1 MPFQLSLNCPMN
13 TSETSNEQALLDKL
27 LASQI
32 SIPPQPAI
40 LLEIDKLINK
50 PNNQLTAIG
59 NLINKD
65 VGLSAAIFKLVNSS
79 FYKSATPITS
89 IQKAIT
95 VLGLTQVS
103 NLIKGLALR
112 KALGGQEVAYEKFW
126 ERSDEI
132 ATLSAI
138 IAKKQISACNIAVDQ
153 AYMTGLFHEC
163 GVPILM
169 QRFPEYCQSFR
180 LNQGSHWP
188 DFNEED
194 QRFHTDHTIVG
205 FMVTKHWNLPEFICQ
220 AVRFHHERLNV
231 DHAALT
237 LVSILQMARHLHKK
251 IHRQRDDEWPDI
263 REQVLDE
270 IGVGKEGSIE
280 FMEDVIEIFTQ
291 LQ

>member
-1 MPFQLSLNCPMN
+1 MN
-13 TSETSNEQALLDKL
+13 NTGTSNEQDL
-27 LASQI
+27 LAKVLGSQLN
-32 SIPPQPAI
+32 IPPQPAI
-40 LLEIDKLINK
+40 LLEIDKLLAK

-79 FYKSATPITS
+79 FYKTQTPITS

-103 NLIKGLALR
+103 NLIKGLSLR

-153 AYMTGLFHEC
+153 AYMAGLFHEC

-180 LNQGSHWP
+180 LNQGSNWP
-188 DFNEED
+188 DFKDED
-194 QRFHTDHTIVG
+194 KRFNTDHCVVG

-220 AVRFHHERLNV
+220 AVRFHHELLSV

-251 IHRQRDDEWPDI
+251 INRMPDEEWS
-263 REQVLDE
+263 RNAAQVLEE
-270 IGVGKEGSIE
+270 IGVGKEGAVE
-280 FMEDVIEIFTQ
+280 FMEDVMEKFTH
-291 LQ
+291 LQP

>member
-1 MPFQLSLNCPMN
+1 MK
-13 TSETSNEQALLDKL
+13 TIETSNEQTLLDKL
-27 LASQI
+27 LSSKI
-32 SIPPQPAI
+32 NIPPQPAI

-79 FYKSATPITS
+79 FYKPAAPITS

-95 VLGLTQVS
+95 ILGLAQVS
-103 NLIKGLALR
+103 NLIKGVSLR
-112 KALGGQEVAYEKFW
+112 KAIGGHELAYEKFW

-138 IAKKQISACNIAVDQ
+138 IAAKQISACNIAVDQ
-153 AYMTGLFHEC
+153 AYMAGLFHEC

-180 LNQGSHWP
+180 LNHGSNWP
-188 DFNEED
+188 DFHDED
-194 QRFHTDHTIVG
+194 RHFNTDHTVVG

-220 AVRFHHERLNV
+220 AVRFHHDRLNV

-251 IHRQRDDEWPDI
+251 IHRLPDTEWPDVGG
-263 REQVLDE
+263 QVLEE
-270 IGVGKEGSIE
+270 IGVGKEGSLE

-291 LQ
+291 R